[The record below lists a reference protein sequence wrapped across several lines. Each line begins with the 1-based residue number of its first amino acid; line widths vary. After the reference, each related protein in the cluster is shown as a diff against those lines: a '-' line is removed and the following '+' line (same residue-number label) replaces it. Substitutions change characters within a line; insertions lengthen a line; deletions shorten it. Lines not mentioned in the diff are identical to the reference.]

1 MPTIPTGPFAS
12 ETPLSRCCL
21 AMSVLLSG
29 SGVLAGVGVVDVD
42 LFAADVLGDRPLL
55 DLDVLVEADAL
66 LGDGPLLD
74 DGLLGVQRDLV
85 LFLGEVAAGHGG
97 VAVRIGDRLALQA
110 DLFAPDGHGLLD
122 LVGDDVLAQPDASG
136 LAFGRADAQ
145 LLLRAGHGLV
155 GLGAGDVLADRGAGR
170 AGDVAGGARGAVVDP
185 VVTVELALLGLAELA
200 VGVDRRGVLNQG
212 LLVGDAQ

>member
-74 DGLLGVQRDLV
+74 DGLLSVQRDLV

-97 VAVRIGDRLALQA
+97 VAVRVGDRLAFQA
-110 DLFAPDGHGLLD
+110 DLFAPEGDGLLD

-136 LAFGRADAQ
+136 LAFGGADAQ

-155 GLGAGDVLADRGAGR
+155 GLRSGDVLADRAGGAGGAGDTGGV
-170 AGDVAGGARGAVVDP
+170 AGDVAGGARGAVVD
-185 VVTVELALLGLAELA
+185 
-200 VGVDRRGVLNQG
+200 
-212 LLVGDAQ
+212 